1 MTENRNEKEIH
12 MFSSKE
18 VDPYMMCSQAGSIED
33 ASNGYGI
40 WQMVIYKSD
49 WNNVSK
55 PHVLK
60 NAMFKLSH

>member
-1 MTENRNEKEIH
+1 

-18 VDPYMMCSQAGSIED
+18 VDPHMMCSQAGCIED

-49 WNNVSK
+49 
-55 PHVLK
+55 
-60 NAMFKLSH
+60 